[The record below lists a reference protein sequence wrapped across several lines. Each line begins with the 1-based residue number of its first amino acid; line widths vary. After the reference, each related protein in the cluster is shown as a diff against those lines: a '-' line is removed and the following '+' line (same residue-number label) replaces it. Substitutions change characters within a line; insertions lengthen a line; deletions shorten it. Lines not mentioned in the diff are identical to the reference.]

1 MKKIIISIF
10 IVLLI
15 ITMTSVY
22 VFAALPFNDV
32 ASGDWYYDA
41 VQWAVDKNITTGTS
55 ADAFSPKM
63 VCDRAQAVTFL
74 WRAVGSPEP
83 ASSEMIFSDVAADAY
98 YAKAVLWAV
107 ENGITTGTGGNNF
120 SPNVT
125 CDRGQIVTFLYRAV
139 NK

>member
-15 ITMTSVY
+15 ITMTSVS
-22 VFAALPFNDV
+22 VFAELPFNDV

-55 ADAFSPKM
+55 ADEFSPKM

-74 WRAVGSPEP
+74 WRGVGSLEP
-83 ASSEMIFSDVAADAY
+83 SSSEMIFSDVAA
-98 YAKAVLWAV
+98 AVPQGRKLSY
-107 ENGITTGTGGNNF
+107 E
-120 SPNVT
+120 PL
-125 CDRGQIVTFLYRAV
+125 R
-139 NK
+139 